1 MTGETA
7 GGRRFYPRW
16 TGRTL
21 APPANLGKGELATN
35 LLAGEIYL
43 GKGEGMAPIVFR
55 SNSPTSLD
63 LVALAEA
70 LDSLRDMAA
79 TDADLDAALAT
90 IQVDLDT
97 IAQSGTTDAEL
108 ATAIAPI
115 AQSLSLLASTDA
127 TITQGL
133 ANLQASIDNLV
144 AATAT
149 DQELATAIASVML
162 LLPIRS
168 AAAPANP
175 PIGQR
180 WIELESGG
188 DEIYDFAWIW
198 LGGEWRSDRLFPVS
212 TGSGRISGNASPRQD
227 LGGLPPWPGLAG
239 YRLIRG
245 VIRANLEGAGTWETK
260 IRKFANAATI
270 TNPPWIV
277 GPSISMT
284 AKGVGTYDVVVPTD
298 SLLPQTVCALEL
310 NLTKT
315 GNAPDSIFAL
325 TTQWAAVRA

>member
-1 MTGETA
+1 MTDTA
-7 GGRRFYPRW
+7 GGRRNYPRW
-16 TGRTL
+16 TARTL

-55 SNSPTSLD
+55 SNSPTSLE
-63 LVALAEA
+63 LAALADQ
-70 LDSLRDMAA
+70 LISLRDIAA
-79 TDADLDAALAT
+79 TDADLDAALAEL
-90 IQVDLDT
+90 QVELDT

-115 AQSLSLLASTDA
+115 AQSLSLLASADA
-127 TITQGL
+127 ATSQGL
-133 ANLQASIDNLV
+133 ANLQTAIDNLV

-149 DQELATAIASVML
+149 DQELATAIDSVML

-198 LGGEWRSDRLFPVS
+198 RGGEWRSDRLFPVS

-245 VIRANLEGAGTWETK
+245 ALRANLEGGGSWTTK

-270 TNPPWIV
+270 VDWIPGPPIA
-277 GPSISMT
+277 MT